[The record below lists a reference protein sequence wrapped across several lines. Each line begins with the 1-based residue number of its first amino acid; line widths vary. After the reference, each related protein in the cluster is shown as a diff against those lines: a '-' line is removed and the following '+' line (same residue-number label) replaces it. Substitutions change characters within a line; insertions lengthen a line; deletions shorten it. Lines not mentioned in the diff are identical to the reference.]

1 METETWKSPRKI
13 EEEKQQAYEERRQLR
28 MKVGT
33 ALCDVIL
40 DGLMK
45 PTEAAKVYRGQFP
58 EVVKAVDSVPEGWE

>member
-1 METETWKSPRKI
+1 MEKQETWKSPRRI
-13 EEEKQQAYEERRQLR
+13 QEEADAAYEAQQQARRDLR

-45 PTEAAKVYRGQFP
+45 PKEAKKVYRNQFP
-58 EVVKAVDSVPEGWE
+58 ETVEIPYDN